1 MNRFAA
7 LYRQRLRRD
16 GVQLVLW
23 IGGTALLAYAAYT
36 GVQDSF
42 GTEQDRQSLLIAAIA
57 NPVILLFRGLPS
69 GASEGAFIAFLIVPF
84 LCMLAAFMSSFLAV
98 RHTRMDEEAGRADL
112 VGGTPA
118 ARMLPTVATIVHGLV
133 ANLALAAL
141 TAMALIVAG
150 LEVAGSLVLG
160 TAAGVVGVFFLGVG
174 LFAAQFM
181 RTSRGANTVSVT
193 VLLVTYLLAGMGN
206 ALGTPSDDLQRMES
220 SWLTWLSPFGWA
232 ENSRPF
238 ADDELWPLLLCKV
251 LGLALAVAAVV
262 LQSTRDV
269 GSSFIA
275 ERVGR
280 VHARPAL
287 RSTTSLVWRLS
298 AGSIIGWAVGGALAG
313 LLATTLAS
321 VVQEIGADNP
331 AIEAIL
337 EQIASQQG
345 SIEQGVLTTFFV
357 MIGILAACAGVQTIT
372 RARQEET
379 HGTAELVL
387 ATPVDRVR
395 WLADFIVVGFAAIVI
410 ILAAGLG
417 AAALGIALNDSDPD
431 LYRGAVTVALGQ
443 VAAATVFVVV
453 TALVFVIA
461 PRGTIAIGWSIVLLA
476 AVVGLFGP
484 IFGMPESVTWL
495 SPVAAAPIPVSD
507 GVDVRGLWWLL
518 GAIAVASTAA
528 LALMRRRELAAAG

>member
-1 MNRFAA
+1 MNRLTA
-7 LYRQRLRRD
+7 LYHQRLRRD
-16 GVQLVLW
+16 GLQLTLW
-23 IGGTALLAYAAYT
+23 IGSTALLAFAAYA
-36 GVQDSF
+36 GVKDSF
-42 GTEQDRQSLLIAAIA
+42 GTEQDRQSLLVAAIA

-98 RHTRMDEEAGRADL
+98 RHTRADEETGRAEL

-118 ARMLPTVATIVHGLV
+118 GRMLPTVVTLVHGLV
-133 ANLALAAL
+133 ANLVLALLTALA
-141 TAMALIVAG
+141 LIAAG
-150 LEVAGSLVLG
+150 LEAAGSFVVG
-160 TAAGVVGVFFLGVG
+160 SAAGVVGVFFLGLG
-174 LFAAQFM
+174 LLTAQLM

-193 VLLVTYLLAGMGN
+193 VLLVTYLLAGIGN

-238 ADDELWPLLLCKV
+238 ADDDFWPLVLCKLV
-251 LGLALAVAAVV
+251 GIAFAVAAIA
-262 LQSTRDV
+262 LQGIRDV
-269 GSSFIA
+269 GSSFVA
-275 ERVGR
+275 ERAGR
-280 VHARPAL
+280 VDAHAAL
-287 RSTTSLVWRLS
+287 GSTTALVWRLS
-298 AGSIIGWAVGGALAG
+298 AGSIIGWAIGGAISG

-321 VVQEIGADNP
+321 VVEEVGADNP

-337 EQIASQQG
+337 SQMASQG

-387 ATPVDRVR
+387 STPIDRVR
-395 WLADFIVVGFAAIVI
+395 WLFDFVIVGFAAIVI

-417 AAALGIALNDSDPD
+417 AASAGIALNDGDPD
-431 LYRGAVTVALGQ
+431 LYRSAVTVALGQ
-443 VAAATVFVVV
+443 VVAASVFLVA
-453 TALVFVIA
+453 TALVFVLA
-461 PRGTIAIGWSIVLLA
+461 PRWTIAVGWSLVLLA
-476 AVVGLFGP
+476 AVIGLFGP
-484 IFGMPESVTWL
+484 IFGMPENVTWL
-495 SPVAAAPIPVSD
+495 SPVAAAPVPVTD

-518 GAIAVASTAA
+518 GAIVVAGAA
-528 LALMRRRELAAAG
+528 SFGLMRRRELAAGG